1 VLLDVSLLSCLN
13 AYGEL
18 ATNRDRTMLLSI
30 QEGLGLGRELFWPRF
45 GMKKTGL
52 RILRIGD
59 GFQINEIT

>member
-1 VLLDVSLLSCLN
+1 MLLDVSLLSCLN

-45 GMKKTGL
+45 GMKKTRL